1 MATGY
6 PTSLKHFRDR
16 QSPLRFR
23 DDGTFR
29 ILHLS
34 DIHEV
39 SPEMDDDENPQIPIS
54 CSIETVNVI
63 EQCIERTQP
72 DLVVFGGDNI
82 SGYWEEYTYDYL
94 RETIEKIV
102 APVKKRGIPLA
113 IVFGNHDS
121 EGEEI
126 RPFIRRENHINLYAE
141 YENFRGC
148 YNEEDVTG
156 CGNYSLPIIS
166 SDGSKVAWN
175 IWCMDSND
183 YIRDENHLV
192 IHGQGYGI
200 VHPDQIEWYEKKAAK
215 LREENGG
222 QPVPSILFQH
232 IPVHQEFDLFDFV
245 EEEVDGAPEKY
256 GKYLVP
262 KEGAIIEGLF
272 REAPCPPETERSQF
286 ESWKKTGDIVA
297 AFFGH
302 DHVNT
307 FVAEIDG
314 ITSTQK
320 HLLLKELRIL
330 NFNKQTNAVLC
341 RTAFFFIIYVCLKAL
356 FQSAR
361 QYPV

>member
-6 PTSLKHFRDR
+6 PTSLQHFRDR
-16 QSPLRFR
+16 QKPLRFR

-39 SPEMDDDENPQIPIS
+39 SPEMDDDENPEIPIS
-54 CSIETVNVI
+54 LSRETVNVI
-63 EQCIERTQP
+63 EQCVERTQP

-82 SGYWEEYTYDYL
+82 SGYWQEYTYDYL
-94 RETIEKIV
+94 VETINKITE
-102 APVKKRGIPLA
+102 PIRKRNIPLA

-148 YNEEDVTG
+148 YNEEEVYG
-156 CGNYSLPIIS
+156 CGNYSLPVMS
-166 SDGSKVAWN
+166 SDGEKIAWN
-175 IWCMDSND
+175 IWCIDSND
-183 YIRDENHLV
+183 YIRDENHLE
-192 IHGQGYGI
+192 IKGAGYGY
-200 VHPDQIEWYEKKAAK
+200 VHADQIAWYERKAEKLKK
-215 LREENGG
+215 ENGG
-222 QPVPSILFQH
+222 KPVPSILFQH

-245 EEEVDGAPEKY
+245 DEDVEGALTKR
-256 GKYLVP
+256 GKSMIP
-262 KEGAIIEGLF
+262 KEGAILEGLV
-272 REAPCPPETERSQF
+272 REAPCPPENERSQF

-307 FVAEIDG
+307 FVAEVDG
-314 ITSTQK
+314 IKLIQTIGAGYHTYGKERGGRLIVLHENSTDFDTET
-320 HLLLKELRIL
+320 LIVERITDTE
-330 NFNKQTNAVLC
+330 F
-341 RTAFFFIIYVCLKAL
+341 
-356 FQSAR
+356 
-361 QYPV
+361 

>member
-1 MATGY
+1 MASGY
-6 PTSLKHFRDR
+6 PNSLKYFRKT
-16 QSPLRFR
+16 QAPLRFR
-23 DDGTFR
+23 EDGTFR

-39 SPEMDDDENPQIPIS
+39 SPEMDDDENREIPVS
-54 CSIETVNVI
+54 CSLETVNVI
-63 EQCIERTQP
+63 EKGIELTQP

-94 RETIEKIV
+94 YETIRKIV
-102 APVKKRGIPLA
+102 EPVRKKGIPLA
-113 IVFGNHDS
+113 VVFGNHDS

-156 CGNYSLPIIS
+156 CGNYSLQILS
-166 SDGSKVAWN
+166 SDSDKVNWN
-175 IWCMDSND
+175 IWCIDSND
-183 YIRDENHLV
+183 YIRDENHRV
-192 IHGQGYGI
+192 IHGKGYGI
-200 VHPDQIEWYEKKAAK
+200 VHPDQIDWYERKAAK

-222 QPVPSILFQH
+222 KPVPSILFQH
-232 IPVHQEFDLFDFV
+232 IPVNQEFDLFDFSDEKTEGAV
-245 EEEVDGAPEKY
+245 EKN
-256 GKYLVP
+256 GKWLTP
-262 KEGAIIEGLF
+262 KEGAILEGLV
-272 REAPCPPETERSQF
+272 REAPCPPDTERSQF

-314 ITSTQK
+314 IKLIQTLGAGYHTYGKERGGRLIVLHENSTDFDT
-320 HLLLKELRIL
+320 ETFSVERIT
-330 NFNKQTNAVLC
+330 QAD
-341 RTAFFFIIYVCLKAL
+341 I
-356 FQSAR
+356 
-361 QYPV
+361 

>member
-6 PTSLKHFRDR
+6 PTSLQHFRDR
-16 QSPLRFR
+16 QKPLRFR

-39 SPEMDDDENPQIPIS
+39 SPEMDDDENPEIPKA
-54 CSIETVNVI
+54 CSMETVNVI

-94 RETIEKIV
+94 VETINKITV
-102 APVKKRGIPLA
+102 PVRKRNIPLA

-148 YNEEDVTG
+148 YNEEDVFG
-156 CGNYSLPIIS
+156 CGNYSLPVLS
-166 SDGSKVAWN
+166 HDSDKVNWN
-175 IWCMDSND
+175 IWCIDSND
-183 YIRDENHLV
+183 YVRDENHLV
-192 IHGQGYGI
+192 IHGAGYAF
-200 VHPDQIEWYEKKAAK
+200 VHDDQIDWYERKAEK
-215 LREENGG
+215 LKDENGG
-222 QPVPSILFQH
+222 VPVPSILFQH
-232 IPVHQEFDLFDFV
+232 IPVHQENDLFDYL
-245 EEEVDGAPEKY
+245 DGETEGGLNRN
-256 GKYLVP
+256 GKTYIL
-262 KEGAIIEGLF
+262 KEGVILEGLV
-272 REAPCPPETERSQF
+272 REAPCPPEENRKQF

-314 ITSTQK
+314 IKLVQTIGAGYHTYG
-320 HLLLKELRIL
+320 KERGGRLIVLHENSRELDTETLIVDRI
-330 NFNKQTNAVLC
+330 TDYD
-341 RTAFFFIIYVCLKAL
+341 I
-356 FQSAR
+356 
-361 QYPV
+361 

>member
-6 PTSLKHFRDR
+6 PTSLQHLRDR
-16 QSPLRFR
+16 QKPLRFR

-39 SPEMDDDENPQIPIS
+39 SPEMDDDENPEIPKA
-54 CSIETVNVI
+54 CSTETMNVI

-94 RETIEKIV
+94 VETINKITE
-102 APVKKRGIPLA
+102 PIRRRGIPLA

-121 EGEEI
+121 EGEEK

-148 YNEEDVTG
+148 YNEEDVFG
-156 CGNYSLPIIS
+156 CCNCSLPVMS

-175 IWCMDSND
+175 IWCIDSND
-183 YIRDENHLV
+183 YIRDENHQV
-192 IHGQGYGI
+192 VHGKGYAF
-200 VHPDQIEWYEKKAAK
+200 VHADQIEWYERKAAK
-215 LREENGG
+215 LKSENGG
-222 QPVPSILFQH
+222 VPVPSILFQH
-232 IPVHQEFDLFDFV
+232 IPVNQEFDLFDFI
-245 EEEVDGAPEKY
+245 EGETEGGRMNKN
-256 GKYLVP
+256 GCTLVP
-262 KEGAIIEGLF
+262 KEGAILEGLV
-272 REAPCPPETERSQF
+272 REAPCPPDEDRRQF

-302 DHVNT
+302 DHINT
-307 FVAEIDG
+307 FTAEIDG
-314 ITSTQK
+314 IK
-320 HLLLKELRIL
+320 LI
-330 NFNKQTNAVLC
+330 QTIGAGYHTYGNERGGRLIVLHEGS
-341 RTAFFFIIYVCLKAL
+341 RDFDTETLTVEKITEYDV
-356 FQSAR
+356 
-361 QYPV
+361 

>member
-1 MATGY
+1 MAAGY
-6 PTSLKHFRDR
+6 PTSLKYFRLR

-23 DDGTFR
+23 EDGTFR

-39 SPEMDDDENPQIPIS
+39 SPEMDDDENRDIPVHKS
-54 CSIETVNVI
+54 LETVNVI
-63 EQCIERTQP
+63 KECIEKAQP

-94 RETIEKIV
+94 HETIEKIV
-102 APVKKRGIPLA
+102 APIKEKNIPLA
-113 IVFGNHDS
+113 VVFGNHDS
-121 EGEEI
+121 EGEEE
-126 RPFIRRENHINLYAE
+126 RPFIRRENHINIYAE

-156 CGNYSLPIIS
+156 CGNYSLPIMS
-166 SDGSKVAWN
+166 NDGKKIAWN

-183 YIRDENHLV
+183 YIRDENHRMV
-192 IHGQGYGI
+192 HGAGYGI
-200 VHPDQIEWYEKKAAK
+200 VHPDQLEWYEKKSAK

-222 QPVPSILFQH
+222 KPVPSILFQH

-245 EEEVDGAPEKY
+245 DEKIEGAPEKY
-256 GKYLVP
+256 GKSLVL
-262 KEGAIIEGLF
+262 KEGAISEGLV

-286 ESWKKTGDIVA
+286 ESWKKMGDIVA

-307 FVAEIDG
+307 FVAEVEGIKLIQTLGAGYHTYGKERGGRLIVLHENSTEIDTQTLVVER
-314 ITSTQK
+314 ITETD
-320 HLLLKELRIL
+320 
-330 NFNKQTNAVLC
+330 FN
-341 RTAFFFIIYVCLKAL
+341 
-356 FQSAR
+356 
-361 QYPV
+361 